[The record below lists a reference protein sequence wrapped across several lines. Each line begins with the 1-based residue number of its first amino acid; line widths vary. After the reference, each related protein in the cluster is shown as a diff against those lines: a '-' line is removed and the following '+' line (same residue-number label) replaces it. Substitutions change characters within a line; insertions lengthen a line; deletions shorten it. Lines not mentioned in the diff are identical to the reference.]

1 MYSLN
6 IALRYNTGNEV
17 LIYPAVHLGLASIS
31 LQPVP
36 PFVVD
41 AEIGL
46 SLASR
51 WKLWLSDFE
60 TFLLP
65 RGNTAKKCQRAL
77 LLYQDGP
84 QVHETFAQLSDVEGE
99 SDFALAKENLAQHFE
114 PQKNRRYKAYSFTEQ
129 KQGKQESVDNFQTR
143 LHNMAKVCEFTDKN
157 FELEEQVPIG
167 GCSSPILN
175 QVLRDP
181 NYLLKDM
188 VIDGRRDETS
198 SYQAK

>member
-1 MYSLN
+1 MCYHYYHYHCCCCCCYYTCYVVLELNGCCALKAKHVYSLN

-17 LIYPAVHLGLASIS
+17 LLYPVVHLGLASIS

-65 RGNTAKKCQRAL
+65 RGITDKKCQRAL

-84 QVHETFAQLSDVEGE
+84 QVRETFAQLSDVGGVGKGKLNP
-99 SDFALAKENLAQHFE
+99 AL
-114 PQKNRRYKAYSFTEQ
+114 
-129 KQGKQESVDNFQTR
+129 
-143 LHNMAKVCEFTDKN
+143 
-157 FELEEQVPIG
+157 
-167 GCSSPILN
+167 
-175 QVLRDP
+175 
-181 NYLLKDM
+181 
-188 VIDGRRDETS
+188 
-198 SYQAK
+198 